1 MNNQLVKDRA
11 RYLYTIYGQPYRAA
25 RPATPGYWRSQEEDQ
40 YVKVPVRWYQRPAD
54 SLGAIVVEAY
64 WFDPY
69 SGRNESWAGI
79 FPAGQTLQ
87 IPAWLGVVKA
97 PPKVTQTWV
106 PGTPYEPEQPYI
118 PDQHVY
124 EDTDGWNA
132 GARSIARV
140 GRGAAVSWKVSPT
153 ARGVAVGLAPSAAA
167 GAYWQYPIG
176 VLAVSGAA
184 KVIAA
189 GAEVQS
195 LGIFTANTVFR
206 IERLDGIVGV
216 YVDDVLRYTAPDT
229 TTAPLLLDVSLYA
242 PGDSMHDPAI
252 TSVGFG
258 VAHGV
263 LPGMQGLALGDA
275 DLDLGDESEDDGS
288 GNIVVT
294 VKGGMV
300 ALQASALVFSIE
312 ADQGEYGG
320 NGEAHGTLA
329 GLYGIAADSDG
340 YSFTSGTLPG
350 LQGEARGFLDLP
362 PLENPTYIHAVMPSV
377 SARDVPASTGVQS
390 ARMAWLAGMASDD
403 DVAQAYGFLPMGSIS
418 AEGENP
424 DEDTLSIRQRPT
436 TTMRGQSVQE
446 ARLREQLSALVALGA
461 SHIALAPLV
470 ARARAN
476 SYLSG
481 SSTASAVVQAKARLA
496 PGATSGLPHEGEAFT
511 QVCHEE
517 GGFVTE
523 YKDYNFQSFAKI
535 GGAYYGVAADGVYLL
550 EGDSDDGRA
559 ITARID
565 FGTQT
570 LSNDQLKNV
579 PAVYAGIAST
589 AAATLVVGTRQGEFR
604 YPQRGH
610 APRMQTQRFDLG
622 RGLRDTHYDFAIEAP
637 ATGLELDSVEF
648 GINKSTRRI

>member
-1 MNNQLVKDRA
+1 MNNQLIKDRA
-11 RYLYTIYGQPYRAA
+11 QYLYTIYGQPYRAEQ
-25 RPATPGYWRSQEEDQ
+25 PATPGYWRTVQGGAQVAWTKVTKIVRSDYPFRGVWAISLYWVDPFTGKNAQWYGDAPMSQ
-40 YVKVPVRWYQRPAD
+40 P
-54 SLGAIVVEAY
+54 INI
-64 WFDPY
+64 PY
-69 SGRNESWAGI
+69 SLRSNGGVEEIQVHG
-79 FPAGQTLQ
+79 PAQTVQ
-87 IPAWLGVVKA
+87 V
-97 PPKVTQTWV
+97 WV
-106 PGTPYEPEQPYI
+106 PGTPYEPGQPYI

-124 EDTDGWNA
+124 DDPSGWNA
-132 GARSIARV
+132 GARSIAEI
-140 GRGAAVSWKVSPT
+140 GQGAAVSWKVSPM
-153 ARGVAVGLAPSAAA
+153 ARGAAVGLSPNAAA

-176 VLAVSGAA
+176 VLATNGAA

-206 IERLDGIVGV
+206 IERLDGDVNV
-216 YVDDVLRYTAPDT
+216 YVDGVLRYTTPDT
-229 TTAPLLLDVSLYA
+229 TPAPLLLDVSLYA
-242 PGDSMHDPAI
+242 SGDSVHDPAI
-252 TSVGFG
+252 SSVGTG
-258 VAHGV
+258 VAHGT
-263 LPGMQGLALGDA
+263 LPGLQGLAA
-275 DLDLGDESEDDGS
+275 DEIEDG
-288 GNIVVT
+288 T
-294 VKGGMV
+294 VILY
-300 ALQASALVFSIE
+300 APPLIFSITAE
-312 ADQGEYGG
+312 QGGD
-320 NGEAHGTLA
+320 GEAHGTLA
-329 GLYGIAADSDG
+329 GLYGIAADSDS
-340 YSFTSGTLPG
+340 YSFTSGALPG

-403 DVAQAYGFLPMGSIS
+403 DVALAYGALPLGSIF
-418 AEGENP
+418 AEEENP

-446 ARLREQLSALVALGA
+446 ARLREQLSALVTLGA
-461 SHIALAPLV
+461 SHIALAPLA
-470 ARARAN
+470 ARALAN
-476 SYLSG
+476 SSLSG

-496 PGATSGLPHEGEAFT
+496 PGAVSGLPHEGEAFT

-523 YKDYNFQSFAKI
+523 YKGYNFQSFAKI

>member
-1 MNNQLVKDRA
+1 MNNQLVKERA
-11 RYLYTIYGQPYRAA
+11 RYLYTISGQPYRAA
-25 RPATPGYWRSQEEDQ
+25 RPATPGYWRRREEDQ

-54 SLGAIVVEAY
+54 GLGAIVVEAY

-79 FPAGQTLQ
+79 IPAGQTLQ
-87 IPAWLGVVKA
+87 IPFGLGVVKA
-97 PPKVTQTWV
+97 PPKVTQTYV

-124 EDTDGWNA
+124 EDSNGWNA

-140 GRGAAVSWKVSPT
+140 GQGAAVSWKVSPT
-153 ARGVAVGLAPSAAA
+153 ARGVAVGLAPNATA

-242 PGDSMHDPAI
+242 SGDSMHDPAI
-252 TSVGFG
+252 TSAGSG

-263 LPGMQGLALGDA
+263 LPGLQGLALGDTG
-275 DLDLGDESEDDGS
+275 LDLGDEEDGS
-288 GNIVVT
+288 GNVT

-300 ALQASALVFSIE
+300 ALQAAALVFSTE
-312 ADQGEYGG
+312 ADQGEYDG

-329 GLYGIAADSDG
+329 GLYGIAADAAG
-340 YSFTSGTLPG
+340 YAFTSGALPD

-362 PLENPTYIHAVMPSV
+362 PLESPTYIHAVMPSMSAADAPV
-377 SARDVPASTGVQS
+377 SVGVQS
-390 ARMAWLAGMASDD
+390 ARMAWLVGVASDD
-403 DVAQAYGFLPMGSIS
+403 DVAQAYGFLPLGSIS

-424 DEDTLSIRQRPT
+424 DEDTLHIQSRSIAALRS
-436 TTMRGQSVQE
+436 QSVQE
-446 ARLREQLSALVALGA
+446 ARLREQLSALMTLGA
-461 SHIALAPLV
+461 SHISLAPIATHVRATEGMASSSTTSAGVHALARLVSGAPL
-470 ARARAN
+470 
-476 SYLSG
+476 SQPHQDDD
-481 SSTASAVVQAKARLA
+481 AV
-496 PGATSGLPHEGEAFT
+496 T
-511 QVCHEE
+511 QVCHEK
-517 GGFVTE
+517 GGFVTH
-523 YKDYNFQSFAKI
+523 YSSYNFDAFAQI
-535 GGAYYGVAADGVYLL
+535 GGHYYGVAADGVYLL
-550 EGDSDDGRA
+550 EGESDEGRA

-565 FGTQT
+565 FGTQK
-570 LSNDQLKNV
+570 LSSAELKSI
-579 PAVYAGIAST
+579 PAVYAGMAST
-589 AAATLVVGTRQGEFR
+589 AAATLVVGTRQGEYR
-604 YPQRGH
+604 YVQRGH
-610 APRMQTQRFDLG
+610 APRLQTQRFDLG
-622 RGLRDTHYDFAIEAP
+622 RGLRDTHYDFALEVP
-637 ATGLELDSVEF
+637 AAGLELDNMEF
-648 GINKSTRRI
+648 GATKSTRRI

>member
-25 RPATPGYWRSQEEDQ
+25 RPATPGYWRRQEEDQ
-40 YVKVPVRWYQRPAD
+40 YVKVPTHWYQHPVD
-54 SLGAIVVEAY
+54 GLGAIVIEVH

-69 SGRNESWAGI
+69 SGRNESWAGVI
-79 FPAGQTLQ
+79 PAGQTLQ
-87 IPAWLGVVKA
+87 IPIGVGVVKA

-124 EDTDGWNA
+124 EDTNGWNA
-132 GARSIARV
+132 GARSIAPV
-140 GRGAAVSWKVSPT
+140 GRSNAVSWKMSPM
-153 ARGVAVGLAPSAAA
+153 ARGVAVGLAPGAAA

-184 KVIAA
+184 KVIVS

-195 LGIFTANTVFR
+195 LGIFTADTVFR
-206 IERLDGIVGV
+206 IERLDGIANV
-216 YVDDVLRYTAPDT
+216 YVNDALRYTAPDST
-229 TTAPLLLDVSLYA
+229 RAPLLLDVSLYA
-242 PGDSMHDPAI
+242 SGDSMHDPAI
-252 TSVGFG
+252 TSAGSG
-258 VAHGV
+258 VAHGM
-263 LPGMQGLALGDA
+263 LPGLQGLALGDT

-294 VKGGMV
+294 VKGGVV
-300 ALQASALVFSIE
+300 ALQAAALVFSIE
-312 ADQGEYGG
+312 ADQGGG
-320 NGEAHGTLA
+320 DGEAHGMLQ
-329 GLYGIAADSDG
+329 GLYGIAADAGG
-340 YSFTSGTLPG
+340 YSFTSGVLPN

-362 PLENPTYIHAVMPSV
+362 PLESPTYIHAVMPSM
-377 SARDVPASTGVQS
+377 SAVDAPASTGVQS
-390 ARMAWLAGMASDD
+390 ARMAWLVGVASDD
-403 DVAQAYGFLPMGSIS
+403 DVAQAYGFLSLGRIA
-418 AEGENP
+418 AEGETP
-424 DEDTLSIRQRPT
+424 DEDTLHIQSRSIGAL
-436 TTMRGQSVQE
+436 RGQSVQE
-446 ARLREQLSALVALGA
+446 ARVREQVAALMTLGA
-461 SHIALAPLV
+461 THIALVPMAARAHASGALASSSTSSAAVSAMARLV
-470 ARARAN
+470 AD
-476 SYLSG
+476 
-481 SSTASAVVQAKARLA
+481 A
-496 PGATSGLPHEGEAFT
+496 PSRLPHEGEAFT

-517 GGFVTE
+517 GGFVSE

-535 GGAYYGVAADGVYLL
+535 DGRYYGVAADGVYLL

-559 ITARID
+559 ITARVD

-570 LSNDQLKNV
+570 LSSDQLKNV

-610 APRMQTQRFDLG
+610 SPRVQAQRFDLG

-637 ATGLELDSVEF
+637 AAGLELDSVEF
-648 GINKSTRRI
+648 GISKSTRRI

>member
-11 RYLYTIYGQPYRAA
+11 RYLYTLYGQPYRAA
-25 RPATPGYWRSQEEDQ
+25 RPATPGYWRSQQEDQ

-54 SLGAIVVEAY
+54 GLGAIVVEAY

-69 SGRNESWAGI
+69 SGRNESWAGV

-132 GARSIARV
+132 GARSIAPV
-140 GRGAAVSWKVSPT
+140 GRSNAVSWKVSPM
-153 ARGVAVGLAPSAAA
+153 ARGVAVGLAPNATA

-176 VLAVSGAA
+176 VLATSGAA

-252 TSVGFG
+252 SSVGSG
-258 VAHGV
+258 VAHGG
-263 LPGMQGLALGDA
+263 LSGLQGLALGDTA
-275 DLDLGDESEDDGS
+275 LDLGDEEDGG
-288 GNIVVT
+288 GNAV

-300 ALQASALVFSIE
+300 ALQAAALVFSIE
-312 ADQGEYGG
+312 ADQGGG
-320 NGEAHGTLA
+320 GGEAHGMLQ
-329 GLYGIAADSDG
+329 GLYGIAADAAG
-340 YSFTSGTLPG
+340 YAFTSGALPD

-362 PLENPTYIHAVMPSV
+362 PLESPTYVHAVMPYIT
-377 SARDVPASTGVQS
+377 AGEVPASTGVQR
-390 ARMAWLAGMASDD
+390 AQMAWLVGVASDD
-403 DVAQAYGFLPMGSIS
+403 DVAQAYGFLPLGSIF

-424 DEDTLSIRQRPT
+424 DEDTLHIQSRSIAALRS
-436 TTMRGQSVQE
+436 QSVQE
-446 ARLREQLSALVALGA
+446 ARLREQLSALMTLGA
-461 SHIALAPLV
+461 SHISLAPMATHV
-470 ARARAN
+470 RATEGMA
-476 SYLSG
+476 SSG
-481 SSTASAVVQAKARLA
+481 TTSAGVHALARLA
-496 PGATSGLPHEGEAFT
+496 SGAALSLPHQDDDAVT
-511 QVCHEE
+511 QVCHEK
-517 GGFVTE
+517 GGFVTH
-523 YKDYNFQSFAKI
+523 YSSYNFDAFAQI
-535 GGAYYGVAADGVYLL
+535 GGHYYGVAADGVYLL
-550 EGDSDDGRA
+550 EGESDEGRE

-565 FGTQT
+565 FGTQK
-570 LSNDQLKNV
+570 LSSAELKSI
-579 PAVYAGIAST
+579 PAVYAGMAST
-589 AAATLVVGTRQGEFR
+589 AAATLVVGTRQGEYR
-604 YPQRGH
+604 YVQRGH
-610 APRMQTQRFDLG
+610 APRLQTQRFDLG
-622 RGLRDTHYDFAIEAP
+622 RGLRDTHYDFALEVP
-637 ATGLELDSVEF
+637 AAGLELDNMEF
-648 GINKSTRRI
+648 GATKSTRRI